1 MYLVNIII
9 LTYDKLSNDRL
20 NNNYKNI
27 KNEDRLEEVI
37 ELIKKLSINI

>member
-27 KNEDRLEEVI
+27 CEYA
-37 ELIKKLSINI
+37 

>member
-9 LTYDKLSNDRL
+9 LTYDKLSNDCL

-37 ELIKKLSINI
+37 ELIKKIK

>member
-1 MYLVNIII
+1 MYLVNIRI
-9 LTYDKLSNDRL
+9 LTYDKLSNGRL

-37 ELIKKLSINI
+37 ELIKKIK

>member
-37 ELIKKLSINI
+37 ELIKKIK